1 MFVDV
6 IKILQFLIKE
16 SNNAHLKSHCSRGTL
31 LQMES
36 YNQQEIIRI
45 LLCERYPDNPIPEE
59 INLEINK
66 LIRWQNDN
74 KLHTSVQSLTNNYNI
89 ANTTVSLWKGDITT
103 LSGVTAIVN
112 AANLALL
119 GCFQPSHKCIDNV
132 IHTAAGPELRQAC
145 YNLMQGKS
153 EPTGSAKITPGFNLP
168 AKYVI
173 HTVGPIIRDGNVTER
188 EQEQLANC
196 YQSSLKALETVN
208 DEKDKSIAF
217 CCISTGLFAFPK
229 ELASTIAINTV
240 QHYLETHPDSTIKH
254 IVFNVFSDEDK
265 EIYEKNLQSF
275 SVDSSRI
282 SLKADDTINHNLNK
296 AHSWLQEADCLIISA
311 GAGLSASEGLDYTS
325 KELFQREYKPFLK
338 YGITSL
344 YGTIGY
350 PWPTKL
356 DFWNFFVYHYINLY
370 KKWGKTDTYQ
380 RLLNLSLRFEDS
392 FVITSNA
399 DGFFVKNGFGKD
411 RVLTV
416 QGNYANIQCLK
427 NCRFDAYRSME
438 EMVDKYP
445 LTAKDQIPR
454 CEYCGSEMTVFLRM
468 GDYFN
473 PAIVKNQRKNYNE
486 LISGIVRTN
495 QKAVILELGVGLNTP
510 SVLRWPNEDKV
521 ERYPENFKLIRV
533 GTGPSS
539 TAPLDDIE
547 NIVVINGDTKKVV
560 QLLNK

>member
-240 QHYLETHPDSTIKH
+240 QHYLEIHPDSTIKH

-282 SLKADDTINHNLNK
+282 SPKADDTINHNLNK

-370 KKWGKTDTYQ
+370 KNGE
-380 RLLNLSLRFEDS
+380 RL
-392 FVITSNA
+392 I
-399 DGFFVKNGFGKD
+399 
-411 RVLTV
+411 
-416 QGNYANIQCLK
+416 
-427 NCRFDAYRSME
+427 
-438 EMVDKYP
+438 
-445 LTAKDQIPR
+445 
-454 CEYCGSEMTVFLRM
+454 
-468 GDYFN
+468 
-473 PAIVKNQRKNYNE
+473 
-486 LISGIVRTN
+486 LIN
-495 QKAVILELGVGLNTP
+495 
-510 SVLRWPNEDKV
+510 D
-521 ERYPENFKLIRV
+521 F
-533 GTGPSS
+533 
-539 TAPLDDIE
+539 
-547 NIVVINGDTKKVV
+547 
-560 QLLNK
+560 

>member
-16 SNNAHLKSHCSRGTL
+16 SNNAHLKSHCSRSTL

-153 EPTGSAKITPGFNLP
+153 AKITPGFNLP

-173 HTVGPIIRDGNVTER
+173 QTVGPIIRDGNVTER

-196 YQSSLKALETVN
+196 YQSSLKALEMVN

-240 QHYLETHPDSTIKH
+240 QHYLEIHPDSTIKH

-265 EIYEKNLQSF
+265 EIYEKNLQ
-275 SVDSSRI
+275 
-282 SLKADDTINHNLNK
+282 
-296 AHSWLQEADCLIISA
+296 
-311 GAGLSASEGLDYTS
+311 AS
-325 KELFQREYKPFLK
+325 QW
-338 YGITSL
+338 I
-344 YGTIGY
+344 
-350 PWPTKL
+350 
-356 DFWNFFVYHYINLY
+356 H
-370 KKWGKTDTYQ
+370 
-380 RLLNLSLRFEDS
+380 
-392 FVITSNA
+392 
-399 DGFFVKNGFGKD
+399 
-411 RVLTV
+411 
-416 QGNYANIQCLK
+416 
-427 NCRFDAYRSME
+427 
-438 EMVDKYP
+438 
-445 LTAKDQIPR
+445 
-454 CEYCGSEMTVFLRM
+454 
-468 GDYFN
+468 
-473 PAIVKNQRKNYNE
+473 
-486 LISGIVRTN
+486 
-495 QKAVILELGVGLNTP
+495 
-510 SVLRWPNEDKV
+510 
-521 ERYPENFKLIRV
+521 PEFR
-533 GTGPSS
+533 
-539 TAPLDDIE
+539 
-547 NIVVINGDTKKVV
+547 
-560 QLLNK
+560 